1 MSGRSFSSVKR
12 TKSARF
18 CYGQH
23 VSVKPRLTRSEGVEP
38 LRMGIPDTV
47 VKQLFGEALDLPR
60 EQRTAFLDRT
70 CNGRNEL
77 RRQVEAMLEE
87 NDRLNGILSDSPWN
101 LAAVF
106 PEKLPRGQRIGPG
119 TLLGRYRIVEQLGAG
134 SMGVVYRANDE
145 KLDRIVAVKILTPGF
160 LTSEEAR
167 GRFRREALAL
177 ARLNHPHIAALY
189 DVGEQDGIDYI
200 VMECVQGQ
208 LLRAALQGSPF
219 TAVEATRIILQIAEA
234 LEEAHQQRV
243 IHRDLKPAN
252 VMITVK
258 GNVKVLDFGVAKL
271 LAGTESEQ
279 SLTEAPGPIGTPL
292 YMSPEQ
298 ALGKRVDERTDLWS
312 LGALYYEMLTGKPP
326 FQADSVVA
334 VLHAVIA
341 DRFPPVRQR
350 RPDVPEEAEHI
361 VNTALQKDTARRYAT
376 AAEIVRDTSGL
387 LERMSGRIPAIEQ
400 SSTRLLKILS
410 AVLVLV
416 LIAGAA
422 VGWWT
427 YRRAAERR
435 WARED
440 AIPQIE
446 NLIDARRPLSAFQ
459 ILGKAE
465 KYLPGDTHLGQIRK
479 NSTESVT
486 VTSDP
491 PGAQVAIQDYL
502 TPNGP
507 TLKLGVTPLT
517 SVPIPKGYFR
527 WTISKSGVGKMVVAP
542 ETEKAMHFPLGYS
555 RTAPPG
561 MVYVNG
567 GYWTDYASFIGLIG
581 PYAFPPYYL
590 DQSEVTNREYQNFVD
605 HRGYQTPKYWPVVF
619 RKDGHALT
627 WVEAMQLFRDA
638 TGRPGP
644 STWTGGHYPEGK
656 GEFPVSGVS
665 WYEAA
670 AFAAFAGKSL
680 PVLGQWY
687 QATNFDNAEYTVQQS
702 NLRSA
707 GPAANGT
714 YQGLGPYGTYD
725 MAGNVREWIAN
736 PVDGDTRFILGGS
749 WRSPNYLYTS
759 PEALSPFDR
768 SDTNGLRCVRNMGAM
783 PAAALQPI
791 HRVRRDFARYKPV
804 SDEVFRAYALLYAYP
819 NTPLNA
825 KVEGVVNETED
836 WREEKVTFDAAYN
849 GERMATYLFLPKRVR
864 PPYQAVLFFPSARV
878 LLLPPNSSTLGD
890 VNYFDYIIQSG
901 RAVVY
906 PIYKETYER
915 RSIRGLRIGDSDLPI
930 DWYKDAARTF
940 DYLDTRTDI
949 DKNRIAYLGVSMG
962 SADGVII
969 STLLQDRL
977 KTAIFLDGGYFFQ
990 LPPPG
995 IDQADFAPRM
1005 KKPVL
1010 MVNGRYDYTFPLET
1024 SQDPLF
1030 RMLGT
1035 PAADK
1040 RHVVLDTPHDVTQQR
1055 PRLIREALGWLDRYL
1070 GRVQNLTYQ

>member
-1 MSGRSFSSVKR
+1 VD
-12 TKSARF
+12 
-18 CYGQH
+18 
-23 VSVKPRLTRSEGVEP
+23 P
-38 LRMGIPDTV
+38 LRMGIPDTI

-60 EQRTAFLDRT
+60 EQRTAFLDRVCT
-70 CNGRNEL
+70 GRNEL
-77 RRQVEAMLEE
+77 RREIEAMLDE
-87 NDRLNGILSDSPWN
+87 NDRLDGILSDSPWN

-106 PEKLPRGQRIGPG
+106 PEELPRGQRIGPG

-134 SMGVVYRANDE
+134 SMGMVYRANDE

-167 GRFRREALAL
+167 SRFRREGLAL

-208 LLRAALQGSPF
+208 SLRTALQGSPF
-219 TAVEATRIILQIAEA
+219 TAGEATRIMLQVAEA

-258 GNVKVLDFGVAKL
+258 GNAKVLDFGVAKL

-326 FQADSVVA
+326 FQADSVMG
-334 VLHAVIA
+334 VLHAVTS

-361 VNTALQKDTARRYAT
+361 VNTALQKNVERRYAT
-376 AAEIVRDTSGL
+376 ATEIVHDASGL
-387 LERMSGRIPAIEQ
+387 LEKMSGRVPAIEP

-422 VGWWT
+422 VGWRI

-446 NLIDARRPLSAFQ
+446 NLIAARRPLVAFRM
-459 ILGKAE
+459 LDEAE

-479 NSTESVT
+479 NSTEAVT
-486 VTSDP
+486 ITSDP

-507 TLKLGVTPLT
+507 TLKLGVTPLANL
-517 SVPIPKGYFR
+517 PIPKGYFL
-527 WTISKSGVGKMVVAP
+527 WTISKSGAGKMVVAP
-542 ETEKAMHFPLGYS
+542 ETEKTMHFPLSYS

-561 MVYVNG
+561 MVYVKG
-567 GYWTDYASFIGLIG
+567 GYWTDFAAFIGLIG
-581 PYAFPPYYL
+581 PYTFPPYYI
-590 DQSEVTNREYQNFVD
+590 DQFEVTNREYQHFVD
-605 HRGYQTPKYWPVVF
+605 QGGYQTAKYWPAVF
-619 RKDGHALT
+619 QKNGRALT
-627 WVEAMQLFRDA
+627 LAQAMELFRD
-638 TGRPGP
+638 TTSRPGP
-644 STWTGGHYPEGK
+644 STWAGGHYPEGK
-656 GEFPVSGVS
+656 ADFPVSGVS

-687 QATNFDNAEYTVQQS
+687 QAANFDIAEYTVQKS
-702 NLRSA
+702 NLGSA
-707 GPAANGT
+707 GPSAHGT
-714 YQGLGPYGTYD
+714 YHGLGPDGTYD

-791 HRVRRDFARYKPV
+791 HRVKRDFAKYKPV
-804 SDEVFRAYALLYAYP
+804 SDEVFRAYTLLYAYP

-825 KVEGVVNETED
+825 KVEGVVKETED

-849 GERMATYLFLPKRVR
+849 GERMAAYLFLPKRVR
-864 PPYQAVLFFPSARV
+864 PPYQTVLFFPSARV
-878 LLLPPNSSTLGD
+878 LFLPPDSSTLGD

-901 RAVVY
+901 RAVAY
-906 PIYKETYER
+906 PIYQETYER
-915 RSIRGLRIGDSDLPI
+915 RTIHTLASGDIDRPI
-930 DWYKDAARTF
+930 DWYKDAARTL
-940 DYLDTRTDI
+940 DYLETRADV

-962 SADGVII
+962 SANGVII

-977 KTAIFLDGGYFFQ
+977 KTAIFLDGGYFLEP
-990 LPPPG
+990 LPRG
-995 IDQADFAPRM
+995 FDQADFAPRM

-1055 PRLIREALGWLDRYL
+1055 RRLVKEALDWLDRYL
-1070 GRVQNLTYQ
+1070 GRVQNLTY